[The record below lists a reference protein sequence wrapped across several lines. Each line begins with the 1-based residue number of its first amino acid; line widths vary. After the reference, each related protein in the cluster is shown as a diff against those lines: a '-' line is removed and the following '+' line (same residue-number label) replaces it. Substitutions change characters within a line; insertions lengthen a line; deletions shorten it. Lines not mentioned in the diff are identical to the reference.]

1 MKETKTD
8 TEEDTAARTENKTET
23 GTKIGT
29 RTEAGTAIKI
39 ETATGIRTEVR
50 NQTPDFRHATSPT
63 RAEAWDSAWTGL
75 VPTIG
80 AGAPQ
85 DTSKPTPDAAASAK
99 KQVIFATKYLMC
111 AAEWENAHH
120 NQVTSIGADVNQ
132 VSRRS
137 SSTGR
142 QTVNQS
148 KEIRAQH
155 FRADPTEHA
164 RRIRASTTR
173 AIVTRDMSK
182 LRGTERTLVR
192 YKKSL
197 CQNLKITLK
206 RTMKIT
212 NTLMRIMR

>member
-39 ETATGIRTEVR
+39 ETGTAIKTGTEMR
-50 NQTPDFRHATSPT
+50 TPDFRHATSPT
-63 RAEAWDSAWTGL
+63 RAEAWDSAWTGR

-99 KQVIFATKYLMC
+99 KQVIFATKYLTC
-111 AAEWENAHH
+111 VAEWGNAHP
-120 NQVTSIGADVNQ
+120 NQVTFTDADVNQ

-137 SSTGR
+137 S
-142 QTVNQS
+142 
-148 KEIRAQH
+148 
-155 FRADPTEHA
+155 
-164 RRIRASTTR
+164 
-173 AIVTRDMSK
+173 
-182 LRGTERTLVR
+182 
-192 YKKSL
+192 
-197 CQNLKITLK
+197 
-206 RTMKIT
+206 
-212 NTLMRIMR
+212 